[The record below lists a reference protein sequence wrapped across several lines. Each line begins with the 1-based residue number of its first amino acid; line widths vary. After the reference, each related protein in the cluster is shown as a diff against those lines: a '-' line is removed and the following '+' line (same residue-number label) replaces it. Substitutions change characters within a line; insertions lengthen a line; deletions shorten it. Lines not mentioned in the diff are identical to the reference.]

1 MPKAPLIESAYVS
14 LDALTPHQRNYNRH
28 SKTGVIERM
37 ADRMRMAAFTAPVVV
52 DADNVLLGGHLR
64 RLALLWLREN
74 DYSEPEGVLPG
85 WQVPARVFRGNEAQK
100 LAVLLGDNPDSEDLE
115 YDLAGLTSLLCEL
128 QQADALQASGYT
140 DDRLEALLAELAVPD
155 FEPSEGAQGQ
165 LDERAKVTCPECGHE
180 FTP

>member
-1 MPKAPLIESAYVS
+1 MPKAPLIESAHVA
-14 LDALTPHQRNYNRH
+14 LDDLKQNPKNYNRH

-37 ADRMRMAAFTAPVVV
+37 ADRMRLAAFTAPVVV

-100 LAVLLGDNPDSEDLE
+100 LAI
-115 YDLAGLTSLLCEL
+115 LAGVISIF
-128 QQADALQASGYT
+128 AAA
-140 DDRLEALLAELAVPD
+140 
-155 FEPSEGAQGQ
+155 
-165 LDERAKVTCPECGHE
+165 
-180 FTP
+180 